1 MLTSEIIFD
10 EKKFLLVGLCN
21 FPTFNVKDFLFHL
34 INGYKLFCSTCKNL
48 TLNGDF
54 NMKPENEKLND
65 FCDMNKF
72 ERLIFTRQF
81 YGLHPP
87 VLWAYPL
94 LQLMSF

>member
-1 MLTSEIIFD
+1 
-10 EKKFLLVGLCN
+10 
-21 FPTFNVKDFLFHL
+21 
-34 INGYKLFCSTCKNL
+34 
-48 TLNGDF
+48 
-54 NMKPENEKLND
+54 MKPEKEKLND